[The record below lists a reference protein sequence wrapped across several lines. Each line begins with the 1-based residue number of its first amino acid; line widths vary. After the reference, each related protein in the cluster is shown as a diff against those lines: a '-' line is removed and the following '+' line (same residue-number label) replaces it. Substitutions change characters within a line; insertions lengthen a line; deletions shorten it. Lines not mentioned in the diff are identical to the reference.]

1 MVRYRVHA
9 CTDITGF
16 DVMGHLLE
24 MAQGA
29 GVAIDVDAAAF
40 EFLPRAREFAAMGIV
55 PAGAYRNREYAQASA
70 DLSGVPLDVADL
82 LFDPQTSGGLM
93 ICVDAEDAPA
103 MLAEL
108 AADPRV
114 PVAVEVGRVLPY
126 DDAGD
131 DDDAPDGAGPA
142 RAFAYTGSP
151 AALFASGPGVIEGTY
166 SDGVLQVVSALV
178 AALEQ
183 GVRSSWRWCGYARS
197 SPRSAGA
204 WMAVDAT
211 GSIAGTVG
219 GGAMEDIA
227 IREAME
233 LLAAGSSRT
242 VSYTMGGRV
251 SDTGMV
257 CGGMIDLCYLH
268 LDSDKLEFFKQLEK
282 VLVERGDGA
291 LEIDLAPF
299 ATARPADA
307 PAHGAESAATIV
319 GAPALSVVDVEPG
332 VAAGVTDADGA
343 PVYLEPLC
351 PEGLTYIF
359 GSGHVGRAPG
369 ARARR
374 RRVRRGLLRQP
385 RGDAFRR
392 AVARRARPSPGR
404 LRRFG
409 GELQDRSARHRHL
422 VHCGP
427 W

>member
-1 MVRYRVHA
+1 MTTMRPMVS
-9 CTDITGF
+9 
-16 DVMGHLLE
+16 
-24 MAQGA
+24 
-29 GVAIDVDAAAF
+29 
-40 EFLPRAREFAAMGIV
+40 V
-55 PAGAYRNREYAQASA
+55 P
-70 DLSGVPLDVADL
+70 P
-82 LFDPQTSGGLM
+82 
-93 ICVDAEDAPA
+93 
-103 MLAEL
+103 
-108 AADPRV
+108 
-114 PVAVEVGRVLPY
+114 
-126 DDAGD
+126 
-131 DDDAPDGAGPA
+131 

-151 AALFASGPGVIEGTY
+151 AALFASGPGVMKGTY
-166 SDGVLQVVSALV
+166 SMEKLQVASALI

-183 GVRSSWRWCGYARS
+183 GRAVELAVVTGTRGS

-359 GSGHVGRAPG
+359 GSGHVGRALAPVLAGAGFAVVSCDNRAEMLSEELLPG
-369 ARARR
+369 VLDRR
-374 RRVRRGLLRQP
+374 LVDYGDLSATCEIGPRDIVISSTAGHGSDFAVVSQALAVHPAYLGCLGSKKKTAFIHGKLAEEGYSDEDIASIHMPIGIKIGAETPNEIAISIAAELIAHRRHYQL
-385 RGDAFRR
+385 
-392 AVARRARPSPGR
+392 
-404 LRRFG
+404 
-409 GELQDRSARHRHL
+409 
-422 VHCGP
+422 
-427 W
+427 